1 VGNVKTPTLLMTGE
15 LDLRTPIPQT
25 EEYYSALKMLKVPVV
40 MLRFNG
46 EYHGTSSKPS
56 NFLRTQLYMLSWYQQ
71 HRLGSEN
78 AASTSSEARQP

>member
-1 VGNVKTPTLLMTGE
+1 
-15 LDLRTPIPQT
+15 
-25 EEYYSALKMLKVPVV
+25 MLKVPVV

>member
-1 VGNVKTPTLLMTGE
+1 
-15 LDLRTPIPQT
+15 
-25 EEYYSALKMLKVPVV
+25 V

-71 HRLGSEN
+71 HRLG
-78 AASTSSEARQP
+78 AAGAATTATEARQP